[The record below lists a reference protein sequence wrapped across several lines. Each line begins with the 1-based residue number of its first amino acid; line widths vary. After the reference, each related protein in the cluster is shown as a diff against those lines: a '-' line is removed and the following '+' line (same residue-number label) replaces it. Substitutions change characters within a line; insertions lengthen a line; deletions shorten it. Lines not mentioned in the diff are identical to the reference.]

1 MLFLND
7 ELSTLRDSVQAPAPG
22 ATGDTGEVARS
33 ASLADSIR
41 ARVREAILRGD
52 FAPGEH
58 VREVEIAARYEV
70 SRGPVREALLQLEQE
85 GLVLLRR
92 NRGAVVARLS
102 RADLEEVYSLRLA
115 LERLATARAVEHG
128 TDADFAEL
136 DAVLHE
142 FRGSRSG
149 QPLTEQEAADQ
160 DVRFHD
166 AVYRAAHHDRLYA
179 AWTAIRSQ
187 VYVLLLGRN
196 VAGRDFREDTY
207 LGHLEL
213 AYLIRA
219 RDRTHAVTTTEQH
232 LEASYARVLASYPD
246 PDPAKGPE
254 LRLLR

>member
-1 MLFLND
+1 MLYFSQ
-7 ELSTLRDSVQAPAPG
+7 ELSTLPESVQVPESVSASDPV
-22 ATGDTGEVARS
+22 EVARS
-33 ASLADSIR
+33 ASLANSIR
-41 ARVREAILRGD
+41 SRVRDAILRGD

-58 VREVEIAARYEV
+58 LREVEIAARYEV

-128 TDADFAEL
+128 TDADFSEL

-149 QPLTEQEAADQ
+149 HPLTEQEAADQ

-179 AWTAIRSQ
+179 AWTALRSQ

-196 VAGRDFREDTY
+196 VAGPDFREDTY
-207 LGHLEL
+207 VGHLEL

-219 RDRTHAVTTTEQH
+219 RDKMRAVNAIEQH

-246 PDPAKGPE
+246 KGPE

>member
-1 MLFLND
+1 
-7 ELSTLRDSVQAPAPG
+7 LSTLPESVQVPEPG
-22 ATGDTGEVARS
+22 FTSDMVEVARS

-41 ARVREAILRGD
+41 SRVREAILKGE

-58 VREVEIAARYEV
+58 LREVEIAVRFEV

-115 LERLATARAVEHG
+115 LERLAAARAVEHG
-128 TDADFAEL
+128 TDADFSEL

-142 FRGSRSG
+142 FRGTGSG

-179 AWTAIRSQ
+179 AWSAIRSQ

-196 VAGRDFREDTY
+196 VAGPDFREDTY
-207 LGHLEL
+207 VGHLEL

-219 RDRTHAVTTTEQH
+219 RDKTRVVNAIEQH

-246 PDPAKGPE
+246 EGPA

>member
-1 MLFLND
+1 MH
-7 ELSTLRDSVQAPAPG
+7 EPGPGST
-22 ATGDTGEVARS
+22 TGDTVESARS
-33 ASLADSIR
+33 LALSNSIR
-41 ARVREAILRGD
+41 ARLRDAILRGD

-58 VREVEIAARYEV
+58 LREVEIAARYDV

-115 LERLATARAVEHG
+115 LERVAVSRAVRLG
-128 TDADFAEL
+128 TEADFAEL
-136 DAVLHE
+136 DSILHE
-142 FRGSRSG
+142 FRGTGSD
-149 QPLTEQEAADQ
+149 QPLTEQQAADQ

-179 AWTAIRSQ
+179 AWSAIRSQ

-196 VAGRDFREDTY
+196 VAGPDFREDTY
-207 LGHLEL
+207 VGHLEL

-219 RDRTHAVTTTEQH
+219 RDEPRVVTAIEQH

-246 PDPAKGPE
+246 EPSG

>member
-1 MLFLND
+1 MLCD
-7 ELSTLRDSVQAPAPG
+7 TRELSTLPEHLQAPELGPPS
-22 ATGDTGEVARS
+22 DTIEVARS

-41 ARVREAILRGD
+41 AQLREAILRGD
-52 FAPGEH
+52 FTAGEH

-115 LERLATARAVEHG
+115 LERLATGRAVEHG
-128 TDADFAEL
+128 TDADFSEL

-142 FRGSRSG
+142 FRGTRSG

-166 AVYRAAHHDRLYA
+166 AVYRAAHHDRLYT
-179 AWTAIRSQ
+179 AWTALRSQ

-196 VAGRDFREDTY
+196 VAGPDFREDTY
-207 LGHLEL
+207 VGHLEL

-219 RDRTHAVTTTEQH
+219 RDKMRAVNAIEQH

-246 PDPAKGPE
+246 KGPE